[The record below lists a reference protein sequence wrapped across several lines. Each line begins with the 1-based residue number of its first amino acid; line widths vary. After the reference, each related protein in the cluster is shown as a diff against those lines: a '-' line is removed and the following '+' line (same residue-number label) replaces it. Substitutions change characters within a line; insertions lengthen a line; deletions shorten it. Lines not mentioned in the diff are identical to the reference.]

1 MDIAH
6 IHLML
11 NHIPVTGVI
20 FGLIVLAWGIFR
32 RSDEVKI
39 VGLIALI
46 LAGVVA
52 LPVYLTGEP
61 AEEIVEKLPGVS
73 EGVIELHEASALIS
87 LIFAMIAGGFAFV
100 ALVSRRLKSAAF
112 AQFTMVGTLLVSLV
126 TGVLMARTANLG
138 GQIRHSEIR
147 AAAQTSS
154 EGPQPVENKQG
165 REDDD
170 DH

>member
-1 MDIAH
+1 
-6 IHLML
+6 ML
-11 NHIPVTGVI
+11 NHIPVSGVI

-46 LAGVVA
+46 LAGIIAV
-52 LPVYLTGEP
+52 PVYLTGES

-73 EGVIELHEASALIS
+73 EGIIELHEGSALIS
-87 LIFAMIAGGFAFV
+87 LIFAVIAGVFALV
-100 ALVSRRLKSAAF
+100 ALISRRLKSGAF
-112 AQFTMVGTLLVSLV
+112 AQFAMVGTLFVSLV

-147 AAAQTSS
+147 AGAQTSGAQ
-154 EGPQPVENKQG
+154 EQPNGSQRV
-165 REDDD
+165 RSRDDD